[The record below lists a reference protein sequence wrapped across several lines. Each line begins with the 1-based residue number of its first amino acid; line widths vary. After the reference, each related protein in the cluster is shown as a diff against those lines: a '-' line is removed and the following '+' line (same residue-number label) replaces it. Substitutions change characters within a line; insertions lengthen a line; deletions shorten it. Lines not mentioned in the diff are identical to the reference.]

1 MSNTDLIND
10 YFSCYQFDEDIQLYI
25 GTLKNPKGN
34 VRVITAPT
42 LEKLIRKAPSYGNK
56 ASK

>member
-1 MSNTDLIND
+1 MSNTDLLNE

-56 ASK
+56 A